1 MVKRQ
6 VLTKQAVIPP
16 QVMTNMV
23 EKLAHIKQIL
33 LAEQPNMTNT
43 AEKSVVINK
52 YFSQLYN
59 FNARM
64 VMYKLDKFL
73 S

>member
-1 MVKRQ
+1 VVVPQPHTTNMVKRQ
-6 VLTKQAVIPP
+6 ALTKQTVIPL

-23 EKLAHIKQIL
+23 EKLAHIKRIL

-52 YFSQLYN
+52 LE
-59 FNARM
+59 
-64 VMYKLDKFL
+64 
-73 S
+73 

>member
-1 MVKRQ
+1 
-6 VLTKQAVIPP
+6 
-16 QVMTNMV
+16 MV

-52 YFSQLYN
+52 INLISNMPVVYVIGGYP
-59 FNARM
+59 
-64 VMYKLDKFL
+64 
-73 S
+73 